1 MKKAVFSTLGLAL
14 LLSTSTAVASAQ
26 EAQEVAPALQKESI
40 QPSNS
45 WYADTEPNNW
55 FDEITSEITVGDG
68 IDIYGSLGRKI
79 PGGYAG
85 YYDFVDYYKFT
96 ASQSGFYEF
105 NIQGEIYPK
114 AWMRLSVA
122 DSNGSVKRSAEE
134 RQYRLGL
141 NLKAGETYYLLVEA
155 TDADVGQLFDYR
167 VTSTIK
173 QIN

>member
-26 EAQEVAPALQKESI
+26 EAAPALQKESI

-45 WYADTEPNNW
+45 WYTDVEPNNW
-55 FDEITSEITVGDG
+55 FDQATGITVGGG
-68 IDIYGSLGRKI
+68 IDIYGNFGKFISEGNI
-79 PGGYAG
+79 G
-85 YYDFVDYYKFT
+85 YDFADYYKFT
-96 ASQSGFYEF
+96 APQSGFYEF
-105 NIQGEIYPK
+105 NIQGEIYPNS
-114 AWMRLSVA
+114 WMMLSVA
-122 DSNGSVKRSAEE
+122 DSNGSIKRSAED

-141 NLKAGETYYLLVEA
+141 NLKAGQDYYLLVEVA
-155 TDADVGQLFDYR
+155 NPEVGQLFDYR